1 MRKDSPRVGC
11 PQCGLL
17 LSPGAVPS
25 VLGSRAVGLVHP
37 VGCPSGCELLERC
50 FLAQRSKSLHPK
62 QRSKSLHRVGLG
74 SAFGGCPRVRRE
86 RERVCVC
93 VRERECCILV
103 LDSVTST
110 PQWIRQQKPRDCAV
124 QRPLHRMLSLRPHTC
139 AHPLAPAAEMFSTIR
154 QFSDLK
160 VSFTQLA
167 LDQNGN
173 DVAALLTCEPPLR
186 FLVSPARVCAADAL
200 LRL

>member
-1 MRKDSPRVGC
+1 
-11 PQCGLL
+11 
-17 LSPGAVPS
+17 
-25 VLGSRAVGLVHP
+25 
-37 VGCPSGCELLERC
+37 
-50 FLAQRSKSLHPK
+50 
-62 QRSKSLHRVGLG
+62 
-74 SAFGGCPRVRRE
+74 
-86 RERVCVC
+86 
-93 VRERECCILV
+93 
-103 LDSVTST
+103 
-110 PQWIRQQKPRDCAV
+110 
-124 QRPLHRMLSLRPHTC
+124 
-139 AHPLAPAAEMFSTIR
+139 MFSTIR